1 VVEVETML
9 RLDKALLRR
18 VIVGIESSSPMG
30 MTRLVLLS
38 RANGPSTGLEM
49 FNVIGIN
56 LAATGRVL

>member
-1 VVEVETML
+1 MVEVETML
-9 RLDKALLRR
+9 RLDKALVRK

-30 MTRLVLLS
+30 KTCLVLLS
-38 RANGPSTGLEM
+38 RANGPSTSLEM